1 MFEYLRRLAT
11 TGAAYTASSVLSKLI
26 AVFLLPI
33 YTSYLT
39 PSDYGAAEVMLA
51 SVIAASIIVRLG
63 VIEAIL
69 RFYYLA
75 GERPERVVSTG
86 FASLF
91 WGATVAA
98 AIALPF
104 AAPISQALLDRED
117 AGLARLA
124 ILGLWTLTLY
134 EYALTLLRLDERA
147 RAYFGITVANVLVTI
162 PFTVWLIVVQDERA
176 SGILLGTFATGAAF
190 TVWMLWRQRRRLS
203 LVPDLALLRRMFRFG
218 LPTMPAELSLYSLNF
233 IDRIILVRLAG
244 LAEAGLY
251 ALAVK
256 FAQGINVLA
265 RGIQLAWPPLAYSI
279 QDDEEARRAYSVIL
293 TWFAVVL
300 AFGVTGLWLESR
312 WIVRLLAAPEFFD
325 SHEAVGLLATG
336 IALYALYLAMV
347 IVLGRT
353 GRTEF
358 SFPPTIAATATNIV
372 LNLVLVPP
380 LGIVGAGLALVASYL
395 VVVVLMYVFT
405 QRLFPVPYEWRRLAL
420 IVLSAAALIGA
431 GEALLPTSG
440 FVGLVSRTALWLAY
454 PAVLYA
460 VGFLH
465 EEERSRL
472 VALLRPSAIAAR
484 ARALR
489 AASAPPGA
497 EGAPASGE
505 GRGSAPRSTRPP
517 PATRTAAGRDPPEP
531 LTASPSCRDPGIRC
545 LSRMV
550 GAAR

>member
-1 MFEYLRRLAT
+1 VFEYLRRLAT

-51 SVIAASIIVRLG
+51 SVIAASIVVRLG

-91 WGATVAA
+91 WGATAAA

-104 AAPISQALLDRED
+104 AGPISLALLDRED

-190 TVWMLWRQRRRLS
+190 TVGMLWRQRRRLA
-203 LVPDLALLRRMFRFG
+203 LIPDLALLRRMFRFG
-218 LPTMPAELSLYSLNF
+218 LPTMPAELSLYALNF
-233 IDRIILVRLAG
+233 MDRIILVRLAG

-279 QDDEEARRAYSVIL
+279 QDDEEARRAYAVIL

-300 AFGVTGLWLESR
+300 AFGVTGLWLEAR
-312 WIVRLLAAPEFFD
+312 WIVRLLAAPEFFG
-325 SHEAVGLLATG
+325 SHRAIGLLATG
-336 IALYALYLAMV
+336 IALYAIYLAMV
-347 IVLGRT
+347 VILGRT

-358 SFPPTIAATATNIV
+358 SFPATIAGTATNLI
-372 LNLVLVPP
+372 LNLILVPP
-380 LGIVGAGLALVASYL
+380 LEIVGAALALVASYL
-395 VVVVLMYVFT
+395 VVVALTYLFT

-420 IVLSAAALIGA
+420 IVLLAAAVIGA
-431 GEALLPTSG
+431 GEAFLPTSG
-440 FVGLVSRTALWLAY
+440 FAGLASRTVLWLAY
-454 PAVLYA
+454 PALLYA

-472 VALLRPSAIAAR
+472 VETLRPSAIAAR
-484 ARALR
+484 ARSLR
-489 AASAPPGA
+489 AASAPAGA
-497 EGAPASGE
+497 EAATAPAE
-505 GRGSAPRSTRPP
+505 GTGP
-517 PATRTAAGRDPPEP
+517 GPE
-531 LTASPSCRDPGIRC
+531 
-545 LSRMV
+545 V
-550 GAAR
+550 YEVAARDEDRGGA